1 MKNEVNHTLGVKK
14 NSLYYL
20 LIVSFI
26 LSLTCAPVVSY
37 AMPEP
42 VPATQTDKQKA
53 AAAKKKETEKKKK
66 EAEKAKAA
74 KEKQKAAAAKKKETE
89 KKKAEAEKKRAQQ
102 AKATEQKKAEA
113 EKQRAQQAKVNEQKK
128 AEAEK
133 QRAQQAKAN
142 EQKKAE
148 AAKAQAKAQEQR
160 EKEAAER
167 AKIAA
172 QREQERAKKE
182 AEAQAKEEKA
192 IRDYE
197 KYQESLANPKTEV
210 ISYINLGVRAG
221 YSAMMDKISPADNGM
236 LWGPGTL
243 NTSNALQQLKGGGG
257 AGLNLTYNLEYGHFL
272 FETGLDFR
280 FLNSTSNYA
289 FNASRLSTQYS
300 YTDPTTGAELY
311 PRYDYWFD
319 NMKETR
325 NMLEFGV
332 PVMFGAQFSRYYF
345 LLGAKVHYGLPMGYS
360 QSGKYDIVVDDP
372 IYAEPYGMG
381 IHDLNGQTN
390 TPMSFKFPDLSLAAE
405 IGIDLDEWM
414 QASPKEPD
422 PKDKKNKKKPQPGQ
436 RLPFGR
442 EHVHYRLAL
451 FAEYGVLNTNATAV
465 AKPVEF
471 APNDVLVQKSNTML
485 AMNGNTKLN
494 NLFVGAK
501 FTIQFEI
508 PGKTARPVPP
518 PPAYAMYSIVDAVT
532 QEPLKVATV
541 ETHVSSSGKVAMRE
555 KQIGP
560 KGFRQKHAL
569 GSFTTTAQAEGYY
582 PATYNFSVEKP
593 GTTEYVKIEM
603 QPRPVLRVRVYNKET
618 GMVVPATVKLFKPEA
633 TEPAYSLAT
642 DSVSGSASKMLEEG
656 PQYQIFIA
664 QMGYDTINMPL
675 VSIGDSLNIALTPIK
690 KGEVFIVK
698 NLHFA
703 TNKTR
708 ILSRSEEA
716 LQDLYMYL
724 ARNPKVRIKIIG
736 HTDNV
741 GKDAANQKLSDGRA
755 NEVMKDLIERGIAP
769 ERIEAEGRG
778 ESQPIDTNDTEEG
791 RQNNRRVEIEIL

>member
-1 MKNEVNHTLGVKK
+1 M
-14 NSLYYL
+14 
-20 LIVSFI
+20 
-26 LSLTCAPVVSY
+26 VSY

-53 AAAKKKETEKKKK
+53 AAAKKKEAEKKKK
-66 EAEKAKAA
+66 AAEKAKAA
-74 KEKQKAAAAKKKETE
+74 KEKQKAADAKKKEAE
-89 KKKAEAEKKRAQQ
+89 KKKAA
-102 AKATEQKKAEA
+102 A
-113 EKQRAQQAKVNEQKK
+113 EKQRAQQAKANEKK
-128 AEAEK
+128 KEEAEK

-167 AKIAA
+167 AKVAA

-182 AEAQAKEEKA
+182 AEAKAKEEKA

-210 ISYINLGVRAG
+210 ISYINLGLRGG
-221 YSAMMDKISPADNGM
+221 YAAMMDKISPMQDGS
-236 LWGPGTL
+236 LWGAGTL
-243 NTSNALQQLKGGGG
+243 NQSNALQQLKGGGG
-257 AGLNLTYNLEYGHFL
+257 AGLDLTYGLEYGHFL

-280 FLNSTSNYA
+280 FLNSSSNYG
-289 FNASRLSTQYS
+289 F
-300 YTDPTTGAELY
+300 TGARQDMTY
-311 PRYDYWFD
+311 PYTATDGTIQYPTYYYMVD

-325 NMLEFGV
+325 NMAQIGV

-345 LLGAKVHYGLPMGYS
+345 LLGAKVGYTLFGNYS

-372 IYAEPYGMG
+372 AYTEPYGMG
-381 IHDLNGQTN
+381 IHEFNGQTN
-390 TPMSFKFPDLSLAAE
+390 QPISFKHPEVSLAAE
-405 IGIDLDEWM
+405 FGIDLDEWM
-414 QASPKEPD
+414 QAQPKEPD
-422 PKDKKNKKKPQPGQ
+422 PKDKKNKKKQVKPGE

-451 FAEYGVLNTNATAV
+451 FAEYGVLNTNATPA
-465 AKPVEF
+465 AKPLEF
-471 APNDVLVQKSNTML
+471 ASNQVPVQKTNTML
-485 AMNGNTKLN
+485 AMNGDTKLN

-518 PPAYAMYSIVDAVT
+518 PPAYAMYTVVDAVT

-569 GSFTTTAQAEGYY
+569 GSFTTTAQADGYY
-582 PATYNFSVEKP
+582 PATYTFNVEKV
-593 GTTEYVKIEM
+593 GVTEYVTIAM

-618 GMVVPATVKLFKPEA
+618 GMVVPATVKLFKPELA
-633 TEPAYSLAT
+633 EPAYSLAT
-642 DSVSGSASKMLEEG
+642 DSVSGTASKMLEEG
-656 PQYQIFIA
+656 PQYRLFIA

-675 VSIGDSLNIALTPIK
+675 TSIGDSLNIALSPIK

-698 NLHFA
+698 NLFFA

-708 ILSRSEEA
+708 ILKTSEEA
-716 LQDLYMYL
+716 LNDLYMYL

-736 HTDNV
+736 HTDSV

-769 ERIEAEGRG
+769 ERMEAEGRG